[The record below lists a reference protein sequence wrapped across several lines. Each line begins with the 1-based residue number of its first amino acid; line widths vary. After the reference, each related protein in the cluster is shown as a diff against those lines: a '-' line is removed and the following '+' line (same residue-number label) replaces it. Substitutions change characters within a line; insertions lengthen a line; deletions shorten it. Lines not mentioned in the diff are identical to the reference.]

1 MFSKSVKMIKNS
13 FLKGTIWFKITLLL
27 SVFLII
33 VILVNAYKPIREG
46 FVFENKYLEKKGD
59 DVFDNFYA
67 SIYDDLV
74 YSGIKNDF
82 EIGEIVNKTAPTT
95 SSKFLDI
102 GSGTGHHV
110 KTLKDKGFDAIG
122 IDKSNAMVKLSKEN
136 FPDIKVKA
144 GDVMDTMQFQP
155 GEFTHITCLYFTIYY
170 IKDKASFFANCMN
183 WLKPGG
189 YLILH
194 LVNKD
199 LFDPIIPA
207 ANPFLVY
214 SPQYYSK
221 DRITTSNVV
230 FNNFT
235 YKAKFNPEDNRGAD
249 TGVFP
254 NDVVIFRE
262 IFKDTSSGNVRQNTH
277 QLYMSSQKD
286 ILSKARNVGF
296 IEQSQIDM
304 GGCQYENQ
312 YLYILQKPV

>member
-1 MFSKSVKMIKNS
+1 MFLKSFKLLKNS
-13 FLKGTIWFKITLLL
+13 FSKGTVWFKITLLL
-27 SVFLII
+27 GIFLIMI
-33 VILVNAYKPIREG
+33 ILINSHKPIKEG
-46 FVFENKYLEKKGD
+46 FVFEKKYVEKKGD
-59 DVFDNFYA
+59 AVFDNFYA

-74 YSGIKNDF
+74 YSGLKNDF
-82 EIGEIVNKTAPTT
+82 ELGEIVNKTSPTS

-102 GSGTGHHV
+102 GSGSGHHV
-110 KTLKDKGFDAIG
+110 KALKDKGFNVIG
-122 IDKSNAMVKLSKEN
+122 IDKSNAMVKLSKEK
-136 FPDIKVKA
+136 FPDINVRV
-144 GDVMDTMQFQP
+144 GDVMNTMEFQP
-155 GEFTHITCLYFTIYY
+155 GEFSHITCLYFTIYY
-170 IKDKASFFANCMN
+170 IKDKSAFFANCIN

-207 ANPFLVY
+207 ANPFVVY

-235 YKAKFNPEDNRGAD
+235 YKAQFDPQAERGSD
-249 TGVFP
+249 MGVFP
-254 NDVVIFRE
+254 NDFVIFRE
-262 IFKDTSSGNVRQNTH
+262 IFKDTTSGNVRQNTH

-286 ILSKARNVGF
+286 ILNKARNVGF
-296 IEQSQIDM
+296 IELAQIDM
-304 GGCQYENQ
+304 ANCQYENQ